1 LRTFYLNDDI
11 TKKSFPEIQ
20 CLLNSTW
27 FFLARIDNLWQNYF
41 MLGRWI
47 RFFFAIAIGAAA
59 GLAYGWLLAPTKQ
72 VNTQPENL
80 RIDYRS
86 DVVLMVAEAY
96 HADHNLASAIT
107 RIALL
112 GNAQPAN
119 TIQQAILFAE
129 RQGYSDIDLQMMH
142 ELLAAVEELTPLITT
157 PVP

>member
-1 LRTFYLNDDI
+1 
-11 TKKSFPEIQ
+11 
-20 CLLNSTW
+20 
-27 FFLARIDNLWQNYF
+27 

-80 RIDYRS
+80 RIDYRC

>member
-1 LRTFYLNDDI
+1 
-11 TKKSFPEIQ
+11 
-20 CLLNSTW
+20 
-27 FFLARIDNLWQNYF
+27 

-47 RFFFAIAIGAAA
+47 RFFIAIGLGVAA
-59 GLAYGWLLAPTKQ
+59 GLAYGWLLSPGKQ
-72 VNTQPENL
+72 INTHADNL

-107 RIALL
+107 RISLL
-112 GNAQPAN
+112 GNAQPAD
-119 TIQQAILFAE
+119 TIQQALLFAE

-142 ELLAAVEELTPLITT
+142 ELLSAVQELTPLIST